1 MLFWTQSIPSASSS
15 FFSLLPLLP
24 LLPLLLPSSF
34 FLFQVGIALR
44 GRFCVQLGLILNQ
57 MFLLISCHLHVYVS
71 SCTITR
77 TARPSCRASQERK
90 SVAASRNHRWVKEE
104 ECRGGKEEKKNCLSL
119 KHFVIFFLA
128 NAHRHFLLLFS
139 LYSLF
144 SLSSL
149 SLFSLSLFSPKVPP
163 VYYSFLSKKLKPYPS
178 TLYVSVTGVQPP
190 SVTEVLERRPR
201 NVFERESHDVGW
213 VNTLSP
219 SYDTFIIFVFF

>member
-15 FFSLLPLLP
+15 FFSLLPSLFFS

-44 GRFCVQLGLILNQ
+44 GRFSVLLGLILNQ

-104 ECRGGKEEKKNCLSL
+104 ECRGGKEEKKKLSFAETL
-119 KHFVIFFLA
+119 CYFLSCK
-128 NAHRHFLLLFS
+128 RS
-139 LYSLF
+139 S
-144 SLSSL
+144 SLSSSLLSLLSLL
-149 SLFSLSLFSPKVPP
+149 SLFSLSLLSL
-163 VYYSFLSKKLKPYPS
+163 SLLSKGS
-178 TLYVSVTGVQPP
+178 TR
-190 SVTEVLERRPR
+190 VLLVP
-201 NVFERESHDVGW
+201 
-213 VNTLSP
+213 L
-219 SYDTFIIFVFF
+219 